1 MSGMPN
7 FTPNMNTMGY
17 QQPQATSINVII
29 LPDISMADQY
39 PVGPGSRLM
48 FINEKM
54 TEFRMKGRDTA
65 GVFVSLHIADRDLI
79 SYRHTKRAR
88 DVVRVLSYDRYRA
101 VIHSF
106 LSYEKSRHI
115 SSCSFPLHP

>member
-7 FTPNMNTMGY
+7 FTPNMNGMGY

-65 GVFVSLHIADRDLI
+65 GLPLPDRIWSMKETTPPPTAPGGDYVSKEEFKKVTD
-79 SYRHTKRAR
+79 T
-88 DVVRVLSYDRYRA
+88 LSRLETM
-101 VIHSF
+101 
-106 LSYEKSRHI
+106 LSKIVE
-115 SSCSFPLHP
+115 